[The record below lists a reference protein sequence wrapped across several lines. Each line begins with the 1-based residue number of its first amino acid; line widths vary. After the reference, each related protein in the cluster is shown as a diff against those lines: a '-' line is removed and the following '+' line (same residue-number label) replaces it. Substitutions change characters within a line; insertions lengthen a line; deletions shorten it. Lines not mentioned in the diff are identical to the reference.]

1 MENIKEILR
10 SKSIKLTKQ
19 RLLIASY
26 LFDGYNKHVTAEDL
40 FKKLNKSKSK
50 ISLATIYN
58 TLHEFHK
65 SKLINKLTMDSEK
78 IYFDT
83 NMTNHHHFYNKED
96 RMLIDVSNNLEING
110 LPNPPKGKKI
120 EKIEVLVHL
129 KKTYNYLKK
138 KI

>member
-10 SKSIKLTKQ
+10 SKSLKLTKQ

-26 LFDGYNKHVTAEDL
+26 LFDGKDKHVSAEEL
-40 FKKLNKSKSK
+40 FKKLNQSKSK
-50 ISLATIYN
+50 ISLATVYN
-58 TLHEFHK
+58 TLHEFYK
-65 SKLINKLTMDSEK
+65 KKLISKLTINSEK

-83 NMTNHHHFYNKED
+83 NMSDHHHFYNKED
-96 RMLIDVSNNLEING
+96 EMLVDVSGNLKING

-129 KKTYNYLKK
+129 KK
-138 KI
+138 

>member
-10 SKSIKLTKQ
+10 SKSLKLTKQ

-26 LFDGYNKHVTAEDL
+26 LFDGKDKHVSAEEL

-50 ISLATIYN
+50 ISLATVYN
-58 TLHEFHK
+58 TLHEFYK
-65 SKLINKLTMDSEK
+65 NKLISKLTINSEK

-83 NMTNHHHFYNKED
+83 NMTDHHHFYNKKDE
-96 RMLIDVSNNLEING
+96 MLVDVSGNLKING

-129 KKTYNYLKK
+129 KK
-138 KI
+138 

>member
-10 SKSIKLTKQ
+10 SKSLKLTKQ
-19 RLLIASY
+19 RLLVASY
-26 LFDGYNKHVTAEDL
+26 LFDGHNKHVTAEDL

-50 ISLATIYN
+50 ISLATVYN
-58 TLHEFHK
+58 TLHEFYK
-65 SKLINKLTMDSEK
+65 NKLINKLSINSEK

-83 NMTNHHHFYNKED
+83 NTSNHYHFYNKED
-96 RMLIDVSNNLEING
+96 EMLVDVSSNLKING

-129 KKTYNYLKK
+129 KK
-138 KI
+138 

>member
-10 SKSIKLTKQ
+10 SKSLKLTKQ
-19 RLLIASY
+19 RLLVASY
-26 LFDGYNKHVTAEDL
+26 LFDGHDKHVTAEDL

-50 ISLATIYN
+50 ISLATVYN
-58 TLHEFHK
+58 TLHEFYK
-65 SKLINKLTMDSEK
+65 NKLINKLSINSEK

-83 NMTNHHHFYNKED
+83 NISTHHHFYNKED
-96 RMLIDVSNNLEING
+96 EVLVDVSNNLKING

-129 KKTYNYLKK
+129 KK
-138 KI
+138 

>member
-10 SKSIKLTKQ
+10 SKSLKLTKQ
-19 RLLIASY
+19 RLLVASY
-26 LFDGYNKHVTAEDL
+26 LFDGHDKHVTAEDL

-50 ISLATIYN
+50 ISLATVYN
-58 TLHEFHK
+58 TLHEFYK
-65 SKLINKLTMDSEK
+65 NKLINKLSINSEK

-83 NMTNHHHFYNKED
+83 NMSSHHHFYNKED
-96 RMLIDVSNNLEING
+96 EMLVDVSSNLKING

-129 KKTYNYLKK
+129 KK
-138 KI
+138 

>member
-10 SKSIKLTKQ
+10 SKSVKITKQ
-19 RLLIASY
+19 RLLVASY
-26 LFDGYNKHVTAEDL
+26 LFDGHNKHVTAEDL

-50 ISLATIYN
+50 ISLATVYN
-58 TLHEFHK
+58 TLHEFYK
-65 SKLINKLTMDSEK
+65 NKLINKLSINSEK

-83 NMTNHHHFYNKED
+83 NMSSHHHFYNKED
-96 RMLIDVSNNLEING
+96 EMLVDVSSNLKING

-129 KKTYNYLKK
+129 KK
-138 KI
+138 

>member
-10 SKSIKLTKQ
+10 SKSLKLTKQ

-26 LFDGYNKHVTAEDL
+26 LFDGHDKHVTAEDL

-50 ISLATIYN
+50 ISLATVYN
-58 TLHEFHK
+58 TLHEFYK
-65 SKLINKLTMDSEK
+65 NKLINKLAINSEK

-83 NMTNHHHFYNKED
+83 NMSNHHHFYHKGDEL
-96 RMLIDVSNNLEING
+96 LIDISNNLKIKR

-120 EKIEVLVHL
+120 KKVEIVFHLEK
-129 KKTYNYLKK
+129 
-138 KI
+138 

>member
-10 SKSIKLTKQ
+10 SKSLKLTKQ
-19 RLLIASY
+19 RVLVASY
-26 LFDGYNKHVTAEDL
+26 LFDGHNKHVTAEDL

-50 ISLATIYN
+50 ISLATVYN
-58 TLHEFHK
+58 TLHEFYK
-65 SKLINKLTMDSEK
+65 NKLINRLSINSEK

-83 NMTNHHHFYNKED
+83 NMSSHHHFYNKED
-96 RMLIDVSNNLEING
+96 EMLVDVSSNLKING

-129 KKTYNYLKK
+129 KK
-138 KI
+138 

>member
-19 RLLIASY
+19 RMLVASY
-26 LFDGYNKHVTAEDL
+26 LFDGHNKHVTAEDL
-40 FKKLNKSKSK
+40 FNKLNKSKSK
-50 ISLATIYN
+50 ISLATVYN
-58 TLHEFHK
+58 TLHEFYK
-65 SKLINKLTMDSEK
+65 NKLINKLSINSEK

-83 NMTNHHHFYNKED
+83 NMSNHHHFYNKED
-96 RMLIDVSNNLEING
+96 EMLVDVSNNLKING

-129 KKTYNYLKK
+129 KK
-138 KI
+138 

>member
-10 SKSIKLTKQ
+10 SKSLKLTRQ
-19 RLLIASY
+19 RLLVASY
-26 LFDGYNKHVTAEDL
+26 LFDGHNKHVTAEDL

-50 ISLATIYN
+50 ISLATVYN
-58 TLHEFHK
+58 TLHEFYK
-65 SKLINKLTMDSEK
+65 NKLINKLSINSEK

-83 NMTNHHHFYNKED
+83 NISTHHHFYNKED
-96 RMLIDVSNNLEING
+96 EVLVDVSNNLKING

-129 KKTYNYLKK
+129 KK
-138 KI
+138 

>member
-10 SKSIKLTKQ
+10 SKSLKITKQ
-19 RLLIASY
+19 RLLVASY
-26 LFDGYNKHVTAEDL
+26 LFDGHNKHVTAEDL

-58 TLHEFHK
+58 TLHEFYK
-65 SKLINKLTMDSEK
+65 KKLINKLSINSEK

-83 NMTNHHHFYNKED
+83 NMSNHHHFYNKED
-96 RMLIDVSNNLEING
+96 EMLVDVSNNLKING

-129 KKTYNYLKK
+129 KK
-138 KI
+138 